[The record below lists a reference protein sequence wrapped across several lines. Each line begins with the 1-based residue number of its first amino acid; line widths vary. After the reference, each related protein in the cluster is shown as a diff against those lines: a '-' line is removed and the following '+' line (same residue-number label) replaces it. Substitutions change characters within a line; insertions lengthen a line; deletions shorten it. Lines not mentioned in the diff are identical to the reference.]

1 MIQKAADE
9 SRQLRLVLLVVGA
22 TVIYQA
28 VLCALNTF
36 GFPVSRAIIMA
47 SEFLILV
54 ACLPLLMPRV
64 LPGVMILAAF
74 SGALLCLQA
83 LLRGG
88 LDLKAFR
95 DLLIPLCFYWAGRN
109 MGNPAQADKALKL
122 IVAVVVFFAFFELL
136 ALDTYTRIFNIF
148 SYYVSTGSLQ
158 EITEY
163 ERDSRLQMNGIRPP
177 GIGRTLLP
185 WLLDSHRV
193 SSVFLEP
200 VSLGNFAT
208 VIAAWGLAKDRSQ
221 LRHTMF
227 FVGAAVVLIVLA
239 DSRFA
244 LLTVSFLLFARFAL
258 VGWANYLPFLM
269 PIGILAVLVGIGL
282 FWHGMYGDNYIGR
295 LASSGRSLVEFKV
308 DTLLGFANDGGFP
321 DQGYAYAFSNFGL
334 VLVMILW
341 FVFWLIPAPDDQARR
356 FRCYIGIYASL
367 ILCVSGSSLFALKT
381 AGVVWFL
388 FGVVMR
394 DPALAAG
401 SPGPNPLNETVSQG
415 RLPVIAPATV
425 KRGVRA

>member
-1 MIQKAADE
+1 
-9 SRQLRLVLLVVGA
+9 
-22 TVIYQA
+22 
-28 VLCALNTF
+28 
-36 GFPVSRAIIMA
+36 MA

-54 ACLPLLMPRV
+54 ACLPLLIPRV

-74 SGALLCLQA
+74 SGAFLCLQA

-109 MGNPAQADKALKL
+109 VGSPAQADKALRI
-122 IVAVVVFFAFFELL
+122 IVGVVLFFAFFELL
-136 ALDTYTRIFNIF
+136 ALDVYTRIFNIF
-148 SYYVSTGSLQ
+148 SYYVSTGSLE

-163 ERDSRLQMNGIRPP
+163 QRDSRLQMNGIRPP

-185 WLLDSHRV
+185 GLLDSHRV

-208 VIAAWGLAKDRSQ
+208 IVAAWGLAKDKSQ
-221 LRHTMF
+221 LRDTLI

-244 LLTVSFLLFARFAL
+244 LLSVSFLLFARFAL

-269 PIGILAVLVGIGL
+269 PIGILAMLVAIGM
-282 FWHGMYGDNYIGR
+282 FWNGVYGDDYIGR
-295 LASSGRSLVEFKV
+295 LASSGRSLVEFNV
-308 DTLLGFANDGGFP
+308 ANLLGFGHNGGFP
-321 DQGYAYAFSNFGL
+321 DQGYAYSFSKFGL
-334 VLVMILW
+334 VLVMVLW

-356 FRCYIGIYASL
+356 FRCYIGVYASL

-388 FGVVMR
+388 FGIVMR
-394 DPALAAG
+394 DPARL
-401 SPGPNPLNETVSQG
+401 PETSEKSLKR
-415 RLPVIAPATV
+415 RLPVVAPAPG
-425 KRGVRA
+425 KKGVRA

>member
-1 MIQKAADE
+1 MIQKAVDE
-9 SRQLRLVLLVVGA
+9 PRQLRLILMVVGA
-22 TVIYQA
+22 TVLYQA
-28 VLCALNTF
+28 VLCALNTV
-36 GFPVSRAIIMA
+36 GFPVSRAIIAA
-47 SEFLILV
+47 SEFLILI

-74 SGALLCLQA
+74 SGAFLCLQA

-88 LDLKAFR
+88 LDIKAFR

-109 MGNPAQADKALKL
+109 VGNPAQADKALKI
-122 IVAVVVFFAFFELL
+122 IVCVVMFFAFFELL
-136 ALDTYTRIFNIF
+136 ALDLYTRVFNIF

-163 ERDSRLQMNGIRPP
+163 QRDSRLQMNGIRPP

-208 VIAAWGLAKDRSQ
+208 VIAAWGLAKEKQ
-221 LRHTMF
+221 LRETIF
-227 FVGAAVVLIVLA
+227 FFGAAVVLIVLA

-258 VGWANYLPFLM
+258 VGWANYLPFLL
-269 PIGILAVLVGIGL
+269 PIAILGVLVGIGL

-295 LASSGRSLVEFKV
+295 LASSGRSLVEFDV
-308 DTLLGFANDGGFP
+308 DTLLGFANGGGFP
-321 DQGYAYAFSNFGL
+321 DQGYAYSFASFGL

-356 FRCYIGIYASL
+356 FRCYMGVYISL
-367 ILCVSGSSLFALKT
+367 ILCISGSSLFALKT

-394 DPALAAG
+394 DPAVPAR
-401 SPGPNPLNETVSQG
+401 SKEPSGPPDIPVTR
-415 RLPVIAPATV
+415 RLRVVAPASV
-425 KRGVRA
+425 KREVRA